1 MIILEALLQ
10 IAMYTVAILTAV
22 VVYGVFG
29 YTSAV
34 LFCEI
39 RERWF
44 KK

>member
-1 MIILEALLQ
+1 MIILETLLQ
-10 IAMYTVAILTAV
+10 IAMHTIALLMAV
-22 VVYGVFG
+22 VLYGVFG

-39 RERWF
+39 RERWL